1 MRNMQDNPI
10 NKLFEKRVSWLA
22 DSGPEDDI
30 AISSRIRLARNIREI
45 PFPSNA
51 GTDNMES
58 STAAVLLAVEKT
70 KCFRKFYEIDMAKLN
85 PLDRQVLLER
95 RLISRE
101 FFAKKQNTALVMT
114 DDEVCSIMINE
125 EDHLRMQAM
134 LSGLRLGE
142 VWKIIDRIDDRLSS
156 ELPYAFDDNLGYL
169 TSCPTNVG
177 TGIRASVMLHLPGL
191 VLGEQINAV
200 IQAVNKLGLAVRGIF
215 GEGTESLGNL
225 FQISNQSTLG
235 ETEIQIIE
243 RLEAVIR
250 QIINHEKNS
259 RQKLLQNRREF
270 LMNHVGRSYGMLRHS
285 YIIPSEDTLNS
296 LSALRLGV
304 DMGMFSS
311 VDIHT
316 VNELFVIVQP
326 GHLQKYAGKDLDTS
340 ERDIFRATVIR
351 ERLKSSEKK

>member
-1 MRNMQDNPI
+1 MPDNPFD
-10 NKLFEKRVSWLA
+10 NLFGKRVSWLA

-30 AISSRIRLARNIREI
+30 AISSRIRLARNLKDI

-51 GTDNMES
+51 SPDNLDSAM
-58 STAAVLLAVEKT
+58 AAVLLSVEKS
-70 KCFRKFYEIDMAKLN
+70 KCFKKFYELDMTKLA

-95 RLISRE
+95 RMISRE
-101 FFAKKQNTALVMT
+101 FYEKKKNFALVMT
-114 DDEVCSIMINE
+114 DDEISSVMINE
-125 EDHLRMQAM
+125 EDHLRMQTI

-142 VWKIIDRIDDRLSS
+142 VWKIIEKIDDALSAQ
-156 ELPYAFDDNLGYL
+156 LPFAFDESLGYL

-177 TGIRASVMLHLPGL
+177 TGMRASVMLHLPGL
-191 VLGEQINAV
+191 VLCEQIASV

-235 ETEIQIIE
+235 ESELQIID
-243 RLEAVIR
+243 RLESVIR

-270 LMNHVGRSYGMLRHS
+270 LMNQIGRAYGILRHS
-285 YIIPSEDTLNS
+285 YIITSEETLNS

-326 GHLQKYAGKDLDTS
+326 GHLQKYAGKELDMP
-340 ERDIFRATVIR
+340 ERDAFRATVIR

>member
-1 MRNMQDNPI
+1 MQDNPV

-30 AISSRIRLARNIREI
+30 AISSRIRLARNLCDL

-51 GTDNMES
+51 STEHLDS
-58 STAAVLLAVEKT
+58 STAAVLLAVEKL
-70 KCFRKFYEIDMAKLN
+70 KIFKKFYEIDMSKLSA
-85 PLDRQVLLER
+85 LDRQVLLER

-101 FFAKKQNTALVMT
+101 FYAKKQNTALIMT
-114 DDEVCSIMINE
+114 DDEICAIMINE
-125 EDHLRMQAM
+125 EDHLRMQAI

-142 VWKIIDRIDDRLSS
+142 VWKIIDRMDDRLST
-156 ELPYAFDDNLGYL
+156 ELPFAFDVNLGYL

-191 VLGEQINAV
+191 VLCEQINAV

-235 ETEIQIIE
+235 ETEVQIID
-243 RLEAVIR
+243 RLESVIR

-259 RQKLLQNRREF
+259 RQKLLHNRREF
-270 LMNHVGRSYGMLRHS
+270 LMNHIGRAFGILRHS
-285 YIIPSEDTLNS
+285 YIVSSEETLNS

-316 VNELFVIVQP
+316 VNELFVTVQP
-326 GHLQKYAGKDLDTS
+326 GHLQKYAGKEIDPS
-340 ERDIFRATVIR
+340 ERDIFRATLIR